1 MFDSIHCSVYGLP
14 VVVAERICGIIST
27 IEGERQPLCWF
38 PRSSQFAGAAPPP
51 PRYWR
56 VQAVERVSSGGYLDI
71 LDRVLDKGIVIDA
84 WMRVGLVGIDLHLVE
99 IESRIVVASIETYLT
114 YAPALTGFRLV
125 SPPRKLASPKRNP
138 AA

>member
-1 MFDSIHCSVYGLP
+1 LFCVWTA
-14 VVVAERICGIIST
+14 VVVAETIRRLISI

-38 PRSSQFAGAAPPP
+38 PRSSPEFAVPSSH
-51 PRYWR
+51 PRDILG

-84 WMRVGLVGIDLHLVE
+84 WMRVGLVDVNLHLVE

-114 YAPALTGFRLV
+114 YAPALTGFRHVL
-125 SPPRKLASPKRNP
+125 PPRSAKLASPKRKP